1 MPRLRDT
8 RIVGRKYNELIC
20 DVLVYDQVEKCRKTI
35 YGLIVHYSVD
45 YVILNIIKKKIGP
58 DCVYLGHTIVSDEQY
73 MAYLSL
79 DKLIE
84 AAEEI
89 VHVGPAVAKVVE
101 KPKRGGKTQ

>member
-8 RIVGRKYNELIC
+8 RIVGRKFNELVC

-35 YGLIVHYSVD
+35 YGLKIRYTVD
-45 YVILNIIKKKIGP
+45 YVILNIIKKKIGE

-79 DKLIE
+79 DTLIE

-89 VHVGPAVAKVVE
+89 VHLGPAIPKVVI
-101 KPKRGGKTQ
+101 KSKKGGITH